1 MGNLSGESREQNRK
15 DKVTRF
21 RSVTYA
27 RQLGLLVNT
36 LGSYLN
42 SGSLAC
48 AKRAR
53 SGAPWVRKFG
63 KLSNRENL
71 VMTQRTPARPPA
83 HPYTHFM

>member
-36 LGSYLN
+36 LGGHLNFLFLSLGIISY
-42 SGSLAC
+42 
-48 AKRAR
+48 
-53 SGAPWVRKFG
+53 
-63 KLSNRENL
+63 
-71 VMTQRTPARPPA
+71 
-83 HPYTHFM
+83 

>member
-36 LGSYLN
+36 LGIIPLYDGHTMYFPPAGLPPLFVPLLDCRL
-42 SGSLAC
+42 SGSILWF
-48 AKRAR
+48 R
-53 SGAPWVRKFG
+53 V
-63 KLSNRENL
+63 
-71 VMTQRTPARPPA
+71 
-83 HPYTHFM
+83 